1 MGKLNKKLGVSEEPR
16 LVVREYGKTLKEWCK
31 EMNISKELEV
41 AVFNA
46 QLVIIPEGYM
56 DCPKSFTNYAAD
68 FYSYCKQHGVLNVE
82 ICCEDE
88 DFTQVELCSLKLRL
102 GKLIAPSSIAG
113 AIIWSVVGGYIK
125 DTLDTIV
132 KNEVSAEQNTY
143 IPSFQS
149 EPECSFSVIIKDST
163 GMYIEVKYDGP
174 VSGIDEAGE
183 QIKRITSNE
192 NKTE

>member
-1 MGKLNKKLGVSEEPR
+1 MSKLNTKLGISEKPR
-16 LVVREYGKTLKEWCK
+16 LVVCEYGKTLKDWCK

-41 AVFNA
+41 SVFNA

-125 DTLDTIV
+125 DALDPII
-132 KNEVSAEQNTY
+132 KNEVVAEQDAD

-174 VSGIDEAGE
+174 ISGIDEAGE
-183 QIKRITSNE
+183 QIIKIAGDG
-192 NKTE
+192 NKTK